1 MSFRRRRSLVPRRR
15 RLQPR
20 IQLFRS
26 GTLQDRLHR
35 TCRIISINPQPQD
48 NPDRRPPGI
57 HVCYATVIFQIFQP
71 QIPEAWKSRRKD
83 PLPPGNCR
91 TSPPSCGND
100 ICFEKRPASWD
111 RSHTICLPSL
121 FGQCNIS
128 KGNGKK
134 TSGKAAGSKTLLQIH
149 RQKGQMAFKLQDER
163 KRGLP
168 S

>member
-1 MSFRRRRSLVPRRR
+1 MPFSRRRSLVPRRR

-35 TCRIISINPQPQD
+35 TCRIIPVNSLPQD
-48 NPDRRPPGI
+48 NPDRGPSGI
-57 HVCYATVIFQIFQP
+57 HVCDATVILQIFQP
-71 QIPEAWKSRRKD
+71 QIQQAWKSRRKD

-100 ICFEKRPASWD
+100 ICFEKRPASRH

-121 FGQCNIS
+121 LGQCNIP
-128 KGNGKK
+128 KGNGQK
-134 TSGKAAGSKTLLQIH
+134 TSGKTAGAKTLLQVH
-149 RQKGQMAFKLQDER
+149 RQKGQMAFKLHDER
-163 KRGLP
+163 KRSL
-168 S
+168 SS